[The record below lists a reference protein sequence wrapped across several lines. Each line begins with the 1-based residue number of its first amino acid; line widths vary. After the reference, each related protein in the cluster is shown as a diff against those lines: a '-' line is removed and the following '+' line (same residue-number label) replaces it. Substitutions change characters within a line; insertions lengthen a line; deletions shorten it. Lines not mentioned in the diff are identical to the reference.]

1 MIVAVRWPAAVQLAG
16 ALALGAAS
24 LGGQQP
30 ARAPVFDGAT
40 RDALRAEIQ
49 RVVASARIASL
60 TVGIARDGA
69 VLWTEGFGYADV
81 ARRRR
86 ATPSTPYAVASISK
100 PMTATAV
107 MRLAEQGRIEL
118 DRPID
123 DYLGGMRLTSRG
135 GDRAAATVR
144 RVLSHTSGLP
154 LHYRFY
160 YLDRPE
166 RPDVAQTVARYGT
179 IVFPP
184 GHVYSYSNLGY
195 GLLGDA
201 AARAAGTTYE
211 AYLRDN
217 VFRPL
222 RMRHASVGTG
232 EGMPK
237 AAVRYDGKGRVITP
251 YDFDHR
257 GASAIFA
264 SARDLLRFGMF
275 HLDGGASLGA
285 RRNRRAPIADSTI
298 RLMQRVATPGDT
310 TAGYGLGWIVDRER
324 GARRVRHTGS
334 MPGVSAV
341 LAMYPDTRVVVVVL
355 SNQYSPVPRQV
366 AARLAA
372 AVVPERSHDS
382 LSVQP
387 PPPMAPAA
395 FATAAA
401 VRGEWRGT
409 VITHE
414 GTMPFALRADSTR
427 ILVRLGSAGGW
438 TPVLDPVMRGPLL
451 GGKFAGRIPT
461 ADAGRTPHIIGL
473 SLYIQGESLR
483 GWAGAYV
490 EAESD
495 DFALSSYV
503 EAVRTSITTTGQDP

>member
-1 MIVAVRWPAAVQLAG
+1 MIVARCWPAAARIAG
-16 ALALGAAS
+16 ALALGTAS

-30 ARAPVFDGAT
+30 GRTPVFDAAA
-40 RDALRAEIQ
+40 RNALRAEIQ
-49 RVVASARIASL
+49 RVVDSAGIASL

-69 VLWTEGFGYADV
+69 VLWTEGFGYADL

-100 PMTATAV
+100 PITATAV
-107 MRLAEQGRIEL
+107 MRLVEQGRIAL

-123 DYLGGMRLTSRG
+123 DYLGGLRLTSRG

-160 YLDRPE
+160 YLDRTE
-166 RPDVAQTVARYGT
+166 RPDVAQTVARYGN

-222 RMRHASVGTG
+222 GMRHASVGTG
-232 EGMPK
+232 RGMPE
-237 AAVRYDGKGRVITP
+237 AAVRYDGKRRVITP

-257 GASAIFA
+257 GASAVFA

-275 HLDGGASLGA
+275 HLDGTASLGG
-285 RRNRRAPIADSTI
+285 RRRRAPIADSTI

-310 TAGYGLGWIVDRER
+310 TAGYGLGWIIDRER
-324 GARRVRHTGS
+324 GVRRVRHTGS
-334 MPGVSAV
+334 MPGTSAV
-341 LAMYPDTRVVVVVL
+341 LAMYPDARVVVVVL
-355 SNQYSPVPRQV
+355 SNQYSPLPRQV

-372 AVVPERSHDS
+372 AVVPTGGHDS
-382 LSVQP
+382 LPGEGPQP
-387 PPPMAPAA
+387 P
-395 FATAAA
+395 ATAAFSTVA
-401 VRGEWRGT
+401 AMRGEWRGAVT
-409 VITHE
+409 THE
-414 GTMPFALRADSTR
+414 GALPFALRVESAR
-427 ILVRLGSAGGW
+427 ILVRLGTAGDW
-438 TPVLDPVMRGPLL
+438 TPVLDPFVRGPLL
-451 GGKFAGRIPT
+451 GGRFAGRIPT
-461 ADAGRTPHIIGL
+461 ADAGRMPHIIGL
-473 SLYIQGESLR
+473 LLYLQAESFR

-490 EAESD
+490 DAESD

>member
-1 MIVAVRWPAAVQLAG
+1 MIGAKRWPAAARLAG

-30 ARAPVFDGAT
+30 PRTPVFDGAT
-40 RDALRAEIQ
+40 RAALRAEIQ
-49 RVVASARIASL
+49 RVVDSAGIASL

-86 ATPSTPYAVASISK
+86 ATPRTPYAVASISK

-135 GDRAAATVR
+135 GERAAATVR

-166 RPDVAQTVARYGT
+166 RPDVARTVARYGI

-222 RMRHASVGTG
+222 GMRDASVGTG

-237 AAVRYDGKGRVITP
+237 AAVRYDGRRRVITP

-275 HLDGGASLGA
+275 HLDGAASLAG
-285 RRNRRAPIADSTI
+285 RRGRAPIADSTI

-310 TAGYGLGWIVDRER
+310 AAGYGLGWIVDRER

-334 MPGVSAV
+334 MPGTSAV
-341 LAMYPDTRVVVVVL
+341 LALYPDARVVVVVL
-355 SNQYSPVPRQV
+355 SNQYSPLPRQV
-366 AARLAA
+366 AARIAA
-372 AVVPERSHDS
+372 AVVPTGSSPDA
-382 LSVQP
+382 LPLQP
-387 PPPMAPAA
+387 PAPSAPAA
-395 FATAAA
+395 FATAAGF
-401 VRGEWRGT
+401 RGEWRGT
-409 VITHE
+409 VTTHE
-414 GTMPFALRADSTR
+414 GTLPFALRVESAR
-427 ILVRLGSAGGW
+427 IMVRLGTEGW
-438 TPVLDPVMRGPLL
+438 TPVLDPAIRGPLL
-451 GGKFAGRIPT
+451 AGRFAGRIPT
-461 ADAGRTPHIIGL
+461 ADAGPTPHVIGL
-473 SLYIQGESLR
+473 SLYLQGESLR

-503 EAVRTSITTTGQDP
+503 EAVRTSITTTGQNP